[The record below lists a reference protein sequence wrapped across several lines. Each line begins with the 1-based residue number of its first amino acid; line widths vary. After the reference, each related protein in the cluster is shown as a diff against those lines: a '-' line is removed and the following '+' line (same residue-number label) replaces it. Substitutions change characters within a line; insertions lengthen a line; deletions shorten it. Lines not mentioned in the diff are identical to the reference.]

1 MVPRNFGG
9 SGGLSGA
16 RVSSQMSDND
26 TNGRDGTPPG
36 LSGGDFTERL
46 RRLDIALK
54 KARAD
59 QADGDEHGPRP
70 GRSVEGMALALRLA
84 SEFAAGVIVGG
95 GIGWFVDWFAGSSPW
110 GLIVFLLLG
119 FSAGVLNILRSA
131 GLTKAPGE
139 RD

>member
-1 MVPRNFGG
+1 
-9 SGGLSGA
+9 
-16 RVSSQMSDND
+16 MSDND
-26 TNGRDGTPPG
+26 TNGRGGEPPG
-36 LSGGDFTERL
+36 SSGGDFSERL
-46 RRLDIALK
+46 RRLDVALK

-59 QADGDEHGPRP
+59 QADGDEHSPRP
-70 GRSVEGMALALRLA
+70 SKSVEGMAQALRLA

-119 FSAGVLNILRSA
+119 FCAGVLNILRSS
-131 GLTKAPGE
+131 GLMKVTGR